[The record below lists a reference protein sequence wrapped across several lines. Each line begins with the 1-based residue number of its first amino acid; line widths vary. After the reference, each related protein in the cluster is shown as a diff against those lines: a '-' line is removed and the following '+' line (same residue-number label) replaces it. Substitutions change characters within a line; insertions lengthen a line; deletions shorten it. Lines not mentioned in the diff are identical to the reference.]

1 MPRPRAF
8 NEADVLDAALESFW
22 GRGFEAT
29 SVRDLADAMGISG
42 PSLYNAFGDKR
53 GLYGDAL
60 EHYCRTRT
68 YPLLEQIEAEHPG
81 AAAVPAFFAA
91 IIERSLADGERRGCF
106 LINSALERAP
116 HDAAIAAAV
125 NSHLGNLRA
134 FLSRGIAAMR
144 HRRTRQGAERSA
156 DHLLAVLLGIRLLA
170 RTRPDRGVIV
180 ATVRSALLSVGYS
193 SSQLRA
199 LETPKRP
206 RHTSAARRGRAASR

>member
-8 NEADVLDAALESFW
+8 NDAEVLDAALESFW

-29 SVRDLADAMGISG
+29 SVRDLAEAMGISG

-53 GLYGDAL
+53 GLYADAL

-68 YPLLEQIEAEHPG
+68 YPLIERIEIEHPG

-116 HDAAIAAAV
+116 HDAMIAAAV
-125 NSHLGNLRA
+125 NMHLSKLRA
-134 FLSRGIAAMR
+134 FLARGIAAMQK
-144 HRRTRQGAERSA
+144 RRSRRGVEASA
-156 DHLLAVLLGIRLLA
+156 DHLVALLLGVRVLA
-170 RTRPDRGVIV
+170 RTRPDRELLVS
-180 ATVRSALLSVGYS
+180 TVRSALLSVGYS
-193 SSQLRA
+193 PLQLRV
-199 LETPKRP
+199 LEVPKRVGK
-206 RHTSAARRGRAASR
+206 AMAERRGRAAT